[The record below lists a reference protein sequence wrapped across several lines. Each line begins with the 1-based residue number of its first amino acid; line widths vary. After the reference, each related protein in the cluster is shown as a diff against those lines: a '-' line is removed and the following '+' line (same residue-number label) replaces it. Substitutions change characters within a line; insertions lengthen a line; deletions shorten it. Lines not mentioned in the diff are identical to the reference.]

1 MPFSYPVF
9 GEGLLVSYY
18 YIRYG
23 VHHLS
28 DLSIVE
34 VDDVRVRLALIVVL
48 DLSSPRGGLGI
59 RIAWG
64 LPWGDFSFPCSGGIF
79 LFRPVQ
85 RKRNS
90 CVSGL

>member
-23 VHHLS
+23 VHNLS

-34 VDDVRVRLALIVVL
+34 VDDVRVTLALIVVL
-48 DLSSPRGGLGI
+48 DLPSPRGGLGS

-64 LPWGDFSFPCSGGIF
+64 LPWVNFFFFRSGGVC

>member
-9 GEGLLVSYY
+9 GEGLLISYY

-34 VDDVRVRLALIVVL
+34 VDDVRVRLALVVVL
-48 DLSSPRGGLGI
+48 DLSSPRGGLGS

-64 LPWGDFSFPCSGGIF
+64 LPWRGFPSPCSGGIC
-79 LFRPVQ
+79 LLRPVQ